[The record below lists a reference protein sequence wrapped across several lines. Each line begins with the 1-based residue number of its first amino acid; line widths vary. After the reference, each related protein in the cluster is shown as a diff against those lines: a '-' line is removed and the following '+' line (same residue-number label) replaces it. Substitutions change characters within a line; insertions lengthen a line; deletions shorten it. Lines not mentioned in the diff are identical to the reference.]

1 MMPMKRSTLAVEEEE
16 AEEAD
21 VDPEEAEVEDGT
33 FPPEAE
39 LLQSLRV

>member
-1 MMPMKRSTLAVEEEE
+1 MTPMIGPTLAVE

-33 FPPEAE
+33 TLPPEAE
-39 LLQSLRV
+39 LLQSLAP